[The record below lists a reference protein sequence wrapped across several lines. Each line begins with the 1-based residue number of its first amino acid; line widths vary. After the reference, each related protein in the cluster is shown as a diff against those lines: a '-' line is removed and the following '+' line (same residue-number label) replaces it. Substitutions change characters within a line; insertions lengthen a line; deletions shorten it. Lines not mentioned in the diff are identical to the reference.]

1 MSFKDSRELGFEE
14 CKELISKALTVM
26 LPKES
31 CRDFPCGPVIKTL
44 CFHCRGNGF
53 APWSGNYDD
62 KCQVS
67 WQNIFKNIINLMLG
81 KKKKKNNTLHY
92 KGRTG
97 QMDEA
102 NSRPIFEARSFL
114 PYVYV
119 RCI

>member
-67 WQNIFKNIINLMLG
+67 WQNIFKNIINLMFV
-81 KKKKKNNTLHY
+81 KKKKKTTPCTI
-92 KGRTG
+92 KAG
-97 QMDEA
+97 QVKWMKPTQDQYLRHGV
-102 NSRPIFEARSFL
+102 SSPMFM
-114 PYVYV
+114 
-119 RCI
+119 